1 MPRDPYQP
9 SGSFPVIQRLQRSIG
24 CLLALISGSAL
35 AADNWALDT
44 FCSEVQRVTAETS
57 IKSNLTMHKT
67 SWEYRHSKPGIE
79 PVEIHQFVS
88 PDAQGRPKMISCKV
102 KTVDHLQSAYGPGAA
117 GRQGTCEQ
125 VTRSIVAQEVA
136 RAGASARPV
145 RVEPEEQVWTGSSYL
160 APFELLSKD
169 ASGTLQIHTRYMRI
183 DWDDWRWYVMPN
195 KVRGHLYCS
204 VIAPE
209 YLARL
214 LQGEAPEL
222 QVIEILPE
230 PDTD

>member
-1 MPRDPYQP
+1 
-9 SGSFPVIQRLQRSIG
+9 
-24 CLLALISGSAL
+24 L
-35 AADNWALDT
+35 AADNWALDA

-57 IKSNLTMHKT
+57 VKANLTVHQT

-79 PVEIHQFVS
+79 PVEIHQYVS
-88 PDAQGRPKMISCKV
+88 PDAKGRPKMISCKV
-102 KTVDHLQSAYGPGAA
+102 KAVDHLQAIYGPNAA

-125 VTRSIVAQEVA
+125 VTRSIVEQERA
-136 RAGASARPV
+136 RAGAGARPV
-145 RVEPEEQVWTGSSYL
+145 RIVPEEQVWTGSSYL
-160 APFELLSKD
+160 APFELLTKD
-169 ASGTLQIHTRYMRI
+169 AAGTLHIHTRYMRI
-183 DWDDWRWYVMPN
+183 DWEDWRWYLMPN

-222 QVIEILPE
+222 QLIEILPE
-230 PDTD
+230 PDSD